1 MKTDG
6 NWIPC
11 SIYHFQ
17 IYNLYAQLHNTTA
30 AAHWTTQKKKKKS
43 LIYTT
48 ESTNLSDKVL
58 QCTYKSNVSMTFTIY
73 CLVTALMFSPSKDK
87 ARFNYEAIL
96 RIVFWKTTTFYRNN
110 SANSEIQNTDL
121 NSIPLTLQTKVTH
134 ESSVYATTSNPSR
147 RTLSLRYSPLSF

>member
-1 MKTDG
+1 MGTESRVAYIIFKSTTSTL
-6 NWIPC
+6 NCI
-11 SIYHFQ
+11 IQ
-17 IYNLYAQLHNTTA
+17 QQQLTG
-30 AAHWTTQKKKKKS
+30 QRKKKKKKS

-58 QCTYKSNVSMTFTIY
+58 HCTYKSNVSMTFTIY